1 MKYLILVVIIFF
13 VSKNIFKASSFF
25 ILDIDAIKKLSN
37 IEWNSKSKAE
47 KLISETFINNA
58 KKDKRDRGIMMVASF
73 LVLAYAIFALFI
85 I

>member
-13 VSKNIFKASSFF
+13 VSKTFFKASSFF

-37 IEWNSKSKAE
+37 IEWKSKAE
-47 KLISETFINNA
+47 KLNNA